1 MYAQKHMYKD
11 IQCTTVYKIRN
22 SNQKEELTTFWHIPY
37 NGQQFPG
44 GSTGKES
51 AYNARDLGSIPG
63 LGRSPGEGKRLPT
76 PVFWPGEFQGLYSP
90 WCCKESDTTE

>member
-1 MYAQKHMYKD
+1 MKKSNLQKYMYAQKHMYKD

-63 LGRSPGEGKRLPT
+63 LGRSPARGHSNSLQYCE
-76 PVFWPGEFQGLYSP
+76 
-90 WCCKESDTTE
+90 C